1 MIIAGAALIM
11 VVLDRFPVL
20 VWLGAMLLGWIAGEV
35 ISSDPAVEPFL
46 HRLLDGKIS
55 LVVNASSAMF
65 GSGPHLSVD
74 GDLVETLASLL
85 GALIVLCAGTV
96 WRNRKLGEAER
107 KGRRAKP

>member
-1 MIIAGAALIM
+1 
-11 VVLDRFPVL
+11 
-20 VWLGAMLLGWIAGEV
+20 
-35 ISSDPAVEPFL
+35 
-46 HRLLDGKIS
+46 
-55 LVVNASSAMF
+55 MF

-107 KGRRAKP
+107 KGRRAKPQ